1 MSVDYMNLQGKKC
14 PCGKEHS
21 LTIDKVIIGKG
32 AINEIPKILNEY
44 KCTKPFILS
53 DIYTEEAAGKSV
65 KELLKSEKIS
75 FSEYVFQSEN
85 LKPDEKSVGSAV
97 MHFDNSCDIIIAA
110 GSGVIN
116 DIGKILSTLT
126 NKKYIIVATA
136 PSMDGYASLGSSME
150 MDGVKTSLNSRCPD
164 VIIGDTDILKNAPLK
179 MLKSGLGDMLA
190 KLISIGEWRIS
201 SLISGEYYCE
211 NVAKLMRN
219 AVKRCTDNAE
229 GLLKRDEKAV
239 EAVFEGLVIAG
250 AAMAYAGISRPAS
263 GVEHY
268 FSHIWDMR
276 GLEFGTKVD
285 FHGIQCA
292 IGTLY
297 ASKLYDEI
305 RAFKPNKEQAK
316 EQALRFMENFSLED
330 YHTELKEF
338 IGEPALTMI
347 ELEKKEKKYDKAK
360 HRERLDI
367 ILNNWDEIIKI
378 IEEEIP
384 SSEYIEKLLILIDAP
399 KTVEDIGLKKDI
411 LPMTFKATKDIRDK
425 YVLSRLCFDLGIID
439 KMCNILKE

>member
-1 MSVDYMNLQGKKC
+1 MSVDYIKLNKNAC
-14 PCGKEHS
+14 ECGKEHTLS
-21 LTIDKVIIGKG
+21 IDKVLIGKG
-32 AINEIPKILNEY
+32 KIREIISVIRSYEAS
-44 KCTKPFILS
+44 KPFLLS
-53 DIYTEEAAGKSV
+53 DKNTEKAAGKSV

-97 MHFDNSCDIIIAA
+97 MHFDTSCDIIVAV

-126 NKKYIIVATA
+126 NKKYVIIATA

-211 NVAKLMRN
+211 RVASLMRN
-219 AVKRCTDNAE
+219 AVKKCTDNAE
-229 GLLKRDEKAV
+229 GLLKRDENAV
-239 EAVFEGLVIAG
+239 EAVFEGLIIAG

-297 ASKLYDEI
+297 AAKLYDEL
-305 RAFKPNKEQAK
+305 RAFKPNREA
-316 EQALRFMENFSLED
+316 ALSFIENFSLEK
-330 YHTELKEF
+330 YHEELKSF
-338 IGEPALTMI
+338 MGEPALTMI
-347 ELEKKEKKYDKAK
+347 ELEKKENKYCKVKHKA
-360 HRERLDI
+360 RLEI
-367 ILNNWDEIIKI
+367 ILNNWDKILKI

-384 SSEYIEKLLILIDAP
+384 SREYIENLLTLIDAP
-399 KTVEDIGLKKDI
+399 KTAEDIGIEKDI

-425 YVLSRLCFDLGIID
+425 YVLSRLCFDLGIMD
-439 KMCNILKE
+439 SMCEALLK

>member
-1 MSVDYMNLQGKKC
+1 MSVDYINLTEKAC
-14 PCGKEHS
+14 ECGKEHVLS
-21 LTIDKVIIGKG
+21 IDKVIIGKG
-32 AINEIPKILNEY
+32 KVSEIISVIRSCEAV
-44 KCTKPFILS
+44 KPFILS
-53 DIYTEEAAGKSV
+53 DKNTEEAAGKQV
-65 KELLKSEKIS
+65 KELLKSENIP
-75 FSEYVFQSEN
+75 FSEYVFKYES

-97 MHFDNSCDIIIAA
+97 MHFDNSCDILIAI

-126 NKKYIIVATA
+126 NKKYVIIATA

-150 MDGVKTSLNSRCPD
+150 LDGVKTSLNSRCPD
-164 VIIGDTDILKNAPLK
+164 VIIGDTDILKKAPLK

-211 NVAKLMRN
+211 RVASLMRN

-239 EAVFEGLVIAG
+239 EAVFEGLIIAG

-276 GLEFGTKVD
+276 GLEFGTNVD

-292 IGTLY
+292 IGTFY
-297 ASKLYDEI
+297 AAKLYDEL
-305 RAFKPNKEQAK
+305 RAFKPNKEA
-316 EQALRFMENFSLED
+316 ALSYMENFSLEN
-330 YHTELKEF
+330 YHEELKSF
-338 IGEPALTMI
+338 MGESALTMI
-347 ELEKKEKKYDKAK
+347 ELEKKENKYGKEK
-360 HRERLDI
+360 HKERLEI
-367 ILNNWDEIIKI
+367 IIKNWDKIIKI

-384 SSEYIEKLLILIDAP
+384 ESAYIENLLTLIDAP
-399 KTVEDIGLKKDI
+399 KKAEDIGIEKEI

-439 KMCNILKE
+439 FMCEALLR

>member
-1 MSVDYMNLQGKKC
+1 MSVDYMNLNGKSC

-21 LTIDKVIIGKG
+21 LSIEKVLIGKG
-32 AINEIPKILNEY
+32 KVNEICSVIHDY
-44 KCTKPFILS
+44 KAQKPFVMS
-53 DIYTEEAAGKSV
+53 DINTEKAAGNHV
-65 KELLKSEKIS
+65 KELLKSENIS
-75 FSEYVFQSEN
+75 FSEYIFTEKI

-97 MHFDNSCDIIIAA
+97 MHFDNSCDIIIAV

-126 NKKYIIVATA
+126 GKKYVIIATA

-150 MDGVKTSLNSRCPD
+150 LDGVKTSLNSRFPD

-179 MLKSGLGDMLA
+179 MLKSGLGDMIA

-211 NVAKLMRN
+211 NVACLMRN

-239 EAVFEGLVIAG
+239 EAVFEGLVIGG

-268 FSHIWDMR
+268 FSHVWDMR

-297 ASKLYDEI
+297 AAKIYDKL
-305 RAFKPNKEQAK
+305 RHLKPNKELAV
-316 EQALRFMENFSLED
+316 NYLESFD
-330 YHTELKEF
+330 LESYHLKLKEF
-338 IGEPALTMI
+338 IGKGANAMI
-347 ELEKKEKKYDKAK
+347 ELEKKEQKYSVQRNK
-360 HRERLDI
+360 ERLDI
-367 ILNNWDEIIKI
+367 ILENWDKIVKI
-378 IEEEIP
+378 ITEEIP
-384 SSEYIEKLLILIDAP
+384 ESAYIEKLLNIIDAP
-399 KTVEDIGLKKDI
+399 KTVEDIGLEKDI

-425 YVLSRLCFDLGIID
+425 YVLSRLCFDLGIIEE
-439 KMCNILKE
+439 MSALLLN

>member
-1 MSVDYMNLQGKKC
+1 MSVNYIKLNANKC
-14 PCGKEHS
+14 DCGKEHTLS
-21 LTIDKVIIGKG
+21 IDKVLIGKG
-32 AINEIPKILNEY
+32 TVREITSVIHSYNAS
-44 KCTKPFILS
+44 KPFLLS
-53 DIYTEEAAGKSV
+53 DKNTEEAAGKYV
-65 KELLKSEKIS
+65 KELLKNEKIS
-75 FSEYVFQSEN
+75 FSEYVFQAES

-97 MHFDNSCDIIIAA
+97 MHFDSSCDIIIAV

-116 DIGKILSTLT
+116 DIGKILSTIT
-126 NKKYIIVATA
+126 NKKYVIIATA

-211 NVAKLMRN
+211 KVAALMRN

-229 GLLKRDEKAV
+229 GLLKRDENAV
-239 EAVFEGLVIAG
+239 EAVFEGLIIAG

-276 GLEFGTKVD
+276 GLEFGTNID

-297 ASKLYDEI
+297 TSKLYDEL
-305 RAFKPNKEQAK
+305 RAFKPNKEA
-316 EQALRFMENFSLED
+316 ALSFMENFSLEN
-330 YHTELKEF
+330 YHKELKEF
-338 IGEPALTMI
+338 MGNPALTMI
-347 ELEKKEKKYDKAK
+347 ELEK
-360 HRERLDI
+360 R
-367 ILNNWDEIIKI
+367 
-378 IEEEIP
+378 
-384 SSEYIEKLLILIDAP
+384 
-399 KTVEDIGLKKDI
+399 KTSTVK
-411 LPMTFKATKDIRDK
+411 
-425 YVLSRLCFDLGIID
+425 
-439 KMCNILKE
+439 